1 MADTRITFQ
10 EVRDTA
16 AKMRGHNDK
25 LTDYLT
31 QIKSTINALEA
42 EWTSDTSDTI
52 RAKITGMQP
61 KFDSYKEVIESYC
74 KFLDNTAQKWEETEN
89 ALSSN
94 AASQFV

>member
-10 EVRDTA
+10 ELRDTA
-16 AKMRGHNDK
+16 QKMRGHNDK

-31 QIKSTINALEA
+31 QIKTAINALEA

-74 KFLDNTAQKWEETEN
+74 KFLDNTAQRWEDTEGTLHTS
-89 ALSSN
+89 AE
-94 AASQFV
+94 SQFI